1 MRGEETEALGVFEL
15 PLATRSEERMLLIMP
30 GTHSKHLAIAER
42 AIRDFRTFMTGEL
55 FDVVSAHTIL
65 RYSVAPLG
73 ETVALLNPDH
83 LTAFRA
89 GVEHARRLPL
99 AAALFRV
106 RTRQLLDQAAPE
118 TNRAFLSGTL
128 IGAEL
133 AHLAGQRQAD
143 ETIVLAAGRCWPR
156 STAKASNRSDW
167 TPARS
172 SWRRPTSTG
181 YRRWAKR
188 VCCDGSASDAG
199 FFLGCP
205 GYCRAVV
212 IGPGRRRPRGEA
224 QPAGFQSHWLGVRC
238 AVHSDGVV

>member
-1 MRGEETEALGVFEL
+1 
-15 PLATRSEERMLLIMP
+15 MP

-143 ETIVLAAGRCWPR
+143 ETIVLAAGRALAPLYR
-156 STAKASNRSDW
+156 QGIESLGLDSRALFVA
-167 TPARS
+167 PADVDRLS
-172 SWRRPTSTG
+172 ALGQARLLRR
-181 YRRWAKR
+181 
-188 VCCDGSASDAG
+188 
-199 FFLGCP
+199 LG
-205 GYCRAVV
+205 
-212 IGPGRRRPRGEA
+212 E
-224 QPAGFQSHWLGVRC
+224 
-238 AVHSDGVV
+238 